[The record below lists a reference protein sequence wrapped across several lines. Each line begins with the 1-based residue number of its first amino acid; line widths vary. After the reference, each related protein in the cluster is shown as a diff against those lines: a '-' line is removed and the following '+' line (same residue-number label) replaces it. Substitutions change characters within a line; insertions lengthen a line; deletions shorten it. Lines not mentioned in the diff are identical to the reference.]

1 MQISDISGAITSA
14 IFLGGLAFAGLSHV
28 LKNPRKAAV
37 IRWCFLVGTVGA
49 GMLSIFAILEIT
61 LPSKSAIGLVFV
73 ALPALVCGLLLS
85 LQNSISRAKDD

>member
-1 MQISDISGAITSA
+1 MQISDISGAIFSA
-14 IFLGGLAFAGLSHV
+14 IILGGLAFAVLSHA
-28 LKNPRKAAV
+28 LRNPRRAAV

-49 GMLSIFAILEIT
+49 GMLSIFAILEIA

-85 LQNSISRAKDD
+85 LQNSFSKVKDD